1 MFEGSGSVH
10 PLRKP
15 GTRNEIFLVVFSDM
29 LLITR
34 PKRVSTKKLTLNNK
48 VSRHLLVTRRVFLN
62 EMFLHDPSLDV
73 REQIPDVI
81 EIVSPNVG
89 VWRLG
94 MGGETERVA
103 KIIESQLA
111 RVGPAISDSDK
122 STEYNRLVELAKSRK
137 PQRSKSRTSN
147 SQLSP
152 RSPRRSALSSNSNTT
167 NDQMMS
173 ELERARDAVREL
185 AMKASIAEQE
195 RDEYRRRMEEEMRE
209 RIKLE
214 RVINTQQEQIASLK
228 TAQAKPAKETIEVQT
243 LLEMLKHET
252 EARRE
257 VEEHNRDLRNNY
269 LKLTALVTEKQ
280 LQESQL
286 MGRVLSLEHELAR
299 KGTLIASIL
308 DLKSNA
314 LQTSHRTF
322 NET

>member
-1 MFEGSGSVH
+1 MH

-15 GTRNEIFLVVFSDM
+15 GTRNEIFLLVFSDM

-48 VSRHLLVTRRVFLN
+48 VSRHLLVTRRIFLN
-62 EMFLHDPSLDV
+62 EMFLHDPSLDI

-81 EIVSPNVG
+81 EIVSTNVG

-94 MGGETERVA
+94 MGSETERVT

-111 RVGPAISDSDK
+111 RVGPTVSDSDK
-122 STEYNRLVELAKSRK
+122 STEYNRLVELAKSRQ
-137 PQRSKSRTSN
+137 PTRSKSRASA

-152 RSPRRSALSSNSNTT
+152 RRSPRSPRKALLLDLERAT
-167 NDQMMS
+167 NNNNNASEQLMS
-173 ELERARDAVREL
+173 ELDKARDAVREL

-214 RVINTQQEQIASLK
+214 RVISTQQEQITQLK
-228 TAQAKPAKETIEVQT
+228 LTQNSKPAKETIEVQT
-243 LLEMLKHET
+243 LLDMLKHET

-299 KGTLIASIL
+299 KGNS
-308 DLKSNA
+308 K
-314 LQTSHRTF
+314 
-322 NET
+322 